1 MALAYLK
8 GSALVWDY
16 SGEEDILL
24 IKDNYNMRITSL
36 ETFKYL
42 FVEVDERRAAL
53 KEDCINYTVFDPL
66 KPLCEYPDWYIQAY
80 DDGFIFEDV
89 AEYYVTEN
97 AEIVEEDISFIIYSE
112 KADRMLQPGDI
123 VMCNFKG
130 EVMGLDPVT
139 FERLYSKVDN

>member
-1 MALAYLK
+1 MTGK
-8 GSALVWDY
+8 
-16 SGEEDILL
+16 DILL

-36 ETFKYL
+36 KTFKYL

-89 AEYYVTEN
+89 AEYYITEN
-97 AEIVEEDISFIIYSE
+97 AEVVEEDISFIIYSE
-112 KADRMLQPGDI
+112 KADKVLLHGDI

-139 FERLYSKVDN
+139 FETLYSKVDD